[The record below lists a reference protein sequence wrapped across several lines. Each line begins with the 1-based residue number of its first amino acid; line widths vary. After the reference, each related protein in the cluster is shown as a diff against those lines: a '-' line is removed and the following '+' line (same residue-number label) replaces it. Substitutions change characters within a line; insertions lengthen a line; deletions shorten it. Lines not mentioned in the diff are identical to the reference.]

1 MINDAVNKPSS
12 QDRPGKVGNFW
23 YLFVGLLLTLLAMP
37 FSSELPGGGR
47 NSITLLFCLFMLVA
61 VWSLAAS
68 RRIFHLGILLAIGI
82 ASILGIKVF
91 ANANQTLE
99 LVGLLLMLIFCS
111 LSCFIAAR
119 NVFVWHRVDLNS
131 LVGAFCVYL
140 LLGMIWALLYRL
152 LHLYGWAT
160 FSGNVAEQEHNLFPD
175 LIYFSFVTLASL
187 GYGDISPIGALPKT
201 LAYLEAIVGQFYL
214 AVMVASLV
222 GVYSVGRK
230 PQ

>member
-1 MINDAVNKPSS
+1 MINDAVNKPSIKS
-12 QDRPGKVGNFW
+12 KVGNFW

-47 NSITLLFCLFMLVA
+47 YSITLLFCLFMLVA

-68 RRIFHLGILLAIGI
+68 RYIFHLGILLVIGI
-82 ASILGIKVF
+82 AGIVGIKMF
-91 ANANQTLE
+91 ANANQALE
-99 LVGLLLMLIFCS
+99 LIGLLLMLIFCS

-160 FSGNVAEQEHNLFPD
+160 FSGNVAEGHNLFPD

-201 LAYLEAIVGQFYL
+201 LAYLEAVVGQFYL

-222 GVYSVGRK
+222 GAYSVGRK
-230 PQ
+230 SE